1 VLRVLLCGTNYGSSY
16 IRSLYQ
22 NDVAQL
28 AGVFARSERSRE
40 IAAQCG
46 VPFYTQVDEV
56 PRETI
61 DSACV
66 AIPGPTGH
74 QIIAS
79 LLRRGIHVLA
89 EHPVSAEDVTAH
101 RQTAREHAAVY
112 HVNAHYSDI
121 EGAATFISAFRAA
134 RERSK
139 LLFISVMT
147 NPRALYSAIE
157 IIARAAGALRPFTI
171 EHMPWDAAS
180 FFHLARAIT
189 PSAPLTLQ
197 LQRISSEVDDGSS
210 AWVGHNLT
218 AGFDD
223 GVLALSE
230 SFGPVGWT
238 PAPPSV
244 PQLQSPQSA
253 EYWSRPIWR
262 LLASPPPT
270 FGDYASWSRDRANR
284 VAISRLATEIATGIT
299 PPEQSD
305 EHLLGVSDLWA
316 AMLGRQPRSDQHVDT
331 KIPVWQNADSVR
343 PIKRMNYL
351 DPSGARPSRDLQE
364 APLFSASSFDLTD
377 LSAAVGEVE
386 AASAQKLLPI
396 EGDPVDQNDVPCCV
410 AIALTTA
417 MQFVGPTI
425 PLSPLFNYFLSRR
438 DTTVIDDVDI
448 FDAFRSASADG
459 VCARSLHAR
468 AFNTASALTAPTAA
482 AVAEAAGHRLN
493 VTPIPSFGGV
503 SVDTGEWKAT
513 ISRSLPVL
521 FAFFMSPE
529 YDAIRNGTTVEHRSP
544 TARGFGHAV
553 LAIGYDD
560 VAQHFLVRDS
570 RGTGIG
576 ISGTWNLPYARLGE
590 GFIFES
596 WVVTA
601 VP

>member
-1 VLRVLLCGTNYGSSY
+1 MLRVLLCGTNYGSSY

-22 NDVAQL
+22 NDAAQL
-28 AGVFARSERSRE
+28 AGVLARSERSRE
-40 IAAQCG
+40 IATQCG

-61 DSACV
+61 DAACV
-66 AIPGPTGH
+66 AIPGPAGH
-74 QIIAS
+74 EIIAS
-79 LLRRGIHVLA
+79 LLRKGIHVLA
-89 EHPVSAEDVTAH
+89 EHPVYAEDVTAH

-210 AWVGHNLT
+210 AWVSHHIT

-223 GVLALSE
+223 GVLTLGE

-244 PQLQSPQSA
+244 PQLQSQQGA
-253 EYWSRPIWR
+253 DYWSRPIWR

-270 FGDYASWSRDRANR
+270 FGDYATWSRDRANR
-284 VAISRLATEIATGIT
+284 VAISRFASEIATSIT
-299 PPEQSD
+299 PAEQSD
-305 EHLLGVSDLWA
+305 EHLLGVSELWA
-316 AMLGRQPRSDQHVDT
+316 ATLGRQPRSDQHVDT
-331 KIPVWQNADSVR
+331 TTPVWQNANSVR
-343 PIKRMNYL
+343 PIKRMNYR
-351 DPSGARPSRDLQE
+351 DPSGARPSRDLQK
-364 APLFSASSFDLTD
+364 APLFSASSVALADV
-377 LSAAVGEVE
+377 SAAVGEV
-386 AASAQKLLPI
+386 AATSAQKLLPI
-396 EGDPVDQNDVPCCV
+396 EGDPVNQNTVPCCV

-417 MQFVGPTI
+417 MQFVGPTV
-425 PLSPLFNYFLSRR
+425 PLSSLFNFYRSRR
-438 DTTVIDDVDI
+438 DPTVIGDVEV
-448 FDAFRSASADG
+448 FDAFRSAVADG
-459 VCARSLHAR
+459 VCARPLHPT
-468 AFNTASALTAPTAA
+468 AFDTASALAAPSAA
-482 AVAEAAGHRLN
+482 AVADAAIHRLN
-493 VTPIPSFGGV
+493 VVPIPSFGTV
-503 SVDTGEWKAT
+503 SVDEDEWRAT
-513 ISRSLPVL
+513 ISRSIPVL

-544 TARGFGHAV
+544 TARGNGHAV

-560 VAQHFLVRDS
+560 VAQHFIVRDS